1 MPDEGASARREA
13 SKKSNGAAIF
23 NIDPFP
29 QHETNNKKEEIRK
42 KEKEIRCFFV
52 GSDYGTRHAAGI
64 GDGGWQRSYCARQ
77 RRKSN
82 KDL

>member
-42 KEKEIRCFFV
+42 NEKEIRCFFV
-52 GSDYGTRHAAGI
+52 GSD
-64 GDGGWQRSYCARQ
+64 
-77 RRKSN
+77 
-82 KDL
+82 

>member
-29 QHETNNKKEEIRK
+29 HTKQTIKKEEI
-42 KEKEIRCFFV
+42 
-52 GSDYGTRHAAGI
+52 
-64 GDGGWQRSYCARQ
+64 
-77 RRKSN
+77 
-82 KDL
+82 